1 MSKFFQSEMV
11 RGDLQEMME
20 LQRYCFQAAHSFPVL
35 NDTKKMEY
43 FNVLEE
49 LIEKQKIFN
58 ARLSLSDDP
67 EAKEMVES
75 MKMAA
80 VMLGGDANKSIGE
93 IFDDLLE
100 KVAMMKSAL
109 ESGTGD

>member
-1 MSKFFQSEMV
+1 MSDFFKSEMV

-20 LQRYCFQAAHSFPVL
+20 LQRFCFQSAQAFPVL
-35 NDTKKMEY
+35 SDKKKMEY

-67 EAKEMVES
+67 EAKDMVDS
-75 MKMAA
+75 MKVAA
-80 VMLGGDANKSIGE
+80 VMLGGDAEKSIGDL
-93 IFDDLLE
+93 FDDLLS
-100 KVAMMKSAL
+100 KVRTMKDTLNSST
-109 ESGTGD
+109 ES